1 MRPGAR
7 IAVPTA
13 VLEELR
19 RLVAR
24 GVRGAAVAL
33 ALAERLPSIRTD
45 SRGDAAVVDAAL
57 AGRAA
62 VVTADKALATRLH
75 TAGVDVLVPRDR
87 HHLELRRGRA
97 RAEGA
102 SLQVVSGEPAGR
114 RQRL

>member
-1 MRPGAR
+1 
-7 IAVPTA
+7 
-13 VLEELR
+13 
-19 RLVAR
+19 
-24 GVRGAAVAL
+24 
-33 ALAERLPSIRTD
+33 
-45 SRGDAAVVDAAL
+45 
-57 AGRAA
+57 

-87 HHLELRRGRA
+87 NHLELRRGRA